1 MDEKLQR
8 QLEEQELLKEQQQEE
23 QFQLQPKFLRDF
35 VLKFQE
41 EQQLYTNFLLALR
54 KGSNTVFYNF
64 ITERFLL
71 DDSWIFTIGASLMS
85 VENIVRNP
93 RRFIKEE
100 YDVVNVE
107 KVKKINSRTVRHLSS
122 HTQNIQAVT
131 EDNVRPSK
139 VLVAE
144 IDEDLAIYENRF
156 VYALVERVSNFVE
169 KRYKEIRGKSR
180 NFDKTN
186 LKIHSSFRMGHSTF
200 QCDMDVKV
208 KEPSHDVQA
217 AMKLR
222 EQLQKLELIR
232 KRLRII
238 RNTEFCRVMAKAKPV
253 KPPIQKTNMIR
264 MQTDYRN
271 CYQLWLFVSA
281 YNTLGYS
288 VEVTEKNL
296 PVDGDYFDDLTVIN
310 GLAVQSLITDG
321 NLRRSYYEK
330 LPAQTLIDRDFKVVQ
345 NYKYNADFG
354 ADTKKQGEDA
364 VNEYYFHQM
373 RKELIRAVRRNEIEE
388 KKELDLNFR
397 HFYRSI
403 AKINGEMYKD
413 IITSEYEKQPKGRT
427 PIQKKEAAVKNQNV
441 LLRRYHQLAQLQKQE
456 LEKTLKLEKREILK
470 LEKLQI
476 DLAKEKKRR
485 LDTIEKNKKKRLKAL
500 EKQPRLAQQAADTYE
515 RGLRGLES
523 AKQVQKEEEQRLR
536 REEAKRAREL
546 KKYQELKEKFDGD
559 QNN

>member
-1 MDEKLQR
+1 MNDQ
-8 QLEEQELLKEQQQEE
+8 QQPQEEEVLLKPHYVEE
-23 QFQLQPKFLRDF
+23 FIQKFEADGELYVKFL
-35 VLKFQE
+35 KG
-41 EQQLYTNFLLALR
+41 LR
-54 KGSNTVFYNF
+54 AGSNTVFHNF
-64 ITERFLL
+64 ITERFSL

-100 YDVVNVE
+100 YDVVAVE
-107 KVKKINSRTVRHLSS
+107 KAKKINSKTVRHLSS

-131 EDNVRPSK
+131 DDNVRPSK

-156 VYALVERVSNFVE
+156 VYALVERVSNFVD
-169 KRYKEIRGKSR
+169 KRYKDIRGKSR
-180 NFDKTN
+180 NYDKTN
-186 LKIHSSFRMGHSTF
+186 LKMHSSFRLGQNTF
-200 QCDMDVKV
+200 QCDFDIKV
-208 KEPSHDVQA
+208 KEPSRDLVA
-217 AMKLR
+217 AARLR
-222 EQLQKLELIR
+222 EQLQKIELIR

-238 RNTEFCRVMAKAKPV
+238 RNTEFCRVMARAKPV

-288 VEVTEKNL
+288 VEVTEKML
-296 PVDGDYFDDLTVIN
+296 PVDSDYYDDLTIIN
-310 GLAVQSLITDG
+310 GLALQSLITDG
-321 NLRRSYYEK
+321 NLKRSLYNK
-330 LPAQTLIDRDFKVVQ
+330 IKATTLIDREYKVVQ

-373 RKELIRAVRRNEIEE
+373 RKELIRAVRHNQIEE

-413 IITSEYEKQPKGRT
+413 IITSEYEKLPKGRS

-456 LEKTLKLEKREILK
+456 LEKTLKLEKRELLK

-485 LDTIEKNKKKRLKAL
+485 LDTIEKNKKKKLKAL
-500 EKQPRLAQQAADTYE
+500 EKQARLAQQTADAYE
-515 RGLRGLES
+515 RDLRGLET

-559 QNN
+559 KNDQ